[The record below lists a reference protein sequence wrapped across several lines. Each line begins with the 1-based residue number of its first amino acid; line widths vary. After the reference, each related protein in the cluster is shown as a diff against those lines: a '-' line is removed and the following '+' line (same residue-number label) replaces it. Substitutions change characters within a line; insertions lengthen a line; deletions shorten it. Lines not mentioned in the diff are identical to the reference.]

1 MSYSLGQ
8 NFNTDLLNVTNQNNE
23 DCYVL
28 QSRLSNF
35 FKNNPSEVLLMS
47 EKYSGET
54 TKLNGGNKVPLGGP
68 IDYSQDNYVNAQ
80 GTGFCSKEFDFF
92 NMKKDS
98 FTNTKNTKNTKE
110 YFGDTISPESS
121 PKSTPKSSQLIK
133 KTPVS
138 SPKTIIPDDMIDVC
152 KCLLIIFVII
162 LIGLCIFSCM
172 KTDDVS
178 DNVPAAFGFKY

>member
-1 MSYSLGQ
+1 MNYSLGQ
-8 NFNTDLLNVTNQNNE
+8 NFNSDLLNVTNQNNE
-23 DCYVL
+23 ETYVL

-47 EKYSGET
+47 QNFSGET

-92 NMKKDS
+92 DMKKEN
-98 FTNTKNTKNTKE
+98 FTNNTTKE
-110 YFGDTISPESS
+110 YFGDTISPQSS
-121 PKSTPKSSQLIK
+121 PKSSRVIK

-138 SPKTIIPDDMIDVC
+138 SPKTDEPDNMIDMC

-162 LIGLCIFSCM
+162 LIGLCILSCM
-172 KTDDVS
+172 KTYDVV
-178 DNVPAAFGFKY
+178 DNVQAGFGLKY